1 MKKIS
6 FFVVMALA
14 LLVAFS
20 LTAPAQEQTMSWK
33 GWISDSRCGVK
44 GMSADH
50 KDCAQKCVKE
60 MGAKFV
66 FIPSDTKEVIPIHN
80 QDAVK
85 DTDPGHEVTV
95 MGHMTEDKSVHIDKI
110 EAVT

>member
-1 MKKIS
+1 MKKVL
-6 FFVVMALA
+6 FTVVMAMA

-20 LTAPAQEQTMSWK
+20 LMASGQEKTMSWK
-33 GWISDSRCGVK
+33 GWISDSHCGAK

-60 MGAKFV
+60 MGAKYVFV
-66 FIPSDTKEVIPIHN
+66 PSDTKQVIPIHN

-85 DTDPGHEVTV
+85 GTEPGHEVTV
-95 MGHMTEDKSVHIDKI
+95 TGHMMKDKSLHIDKI
-110 EAVT
+110 EG

>member
-6 FFVVMALA
+6 FFVVMAMA

-20 LTAPAQEQTMSWK
+20 LTAPGQEKTMSWK
-33 GWISDSRCGVK
+33 GWISDSHCGAK

-66 FIPSDTKEVIPIHN
+66 FVPSDTKEVIPIDN

-95 MGHMTEDKSVHIDKI
+95 TGHMMENKSVHIDKI